1 MQMISY
7 LSMDMKRI
15 QIVLV
20 WGCMIALCSCGGTSN
35 GDKSSEDEIQEIE
48 FIRPVKEPSTDV
60 VDTIGFPEESQGT
73 PIKGYQGYPE
83 DDLVKESTDDDIV
96 NFDGA
101 ADLEYHDGG
110 GDYSDGY

>member
-1 MQMISY
+1 MIRKQIILL
-7 LSMDMKRI
+7 LS
-15 QIVLV
+15 
-20 WGCMIALCSCGGTSN
+20 CMIAFCSCGGMSK
-35 GDKSSEDEIQEIE
+35 GDRSLHDEMQEIE
-48 FIRPVKEPSTDV
+48 FIRPVKEQQS
-60 VDTIGFPEESQGT
+60 VDSLAFSEESQGT

-96 NFDGA
+96 NFEGE